1 MASEKTKGIVL
12 HALKYSDT
20 STVVTVYTERFG
32 RVAYMVYGV
41 GGKRAVCRPALLQPL
56 SLVELEVAHHPGKD
70 MQRIREMR
78 MAHPLEGI
86 PFDPV
91 KNSIA
96 LFLSEVLYRVLRRSE
111 PDGELYAFLERS
123 ILRLDGSK
131 GRLADFHL
139 LFLLRLTRYLGCE
152 PNDEGGTQG
161 YFDMQEGVFLLQ
173 RPVHVHYLPPEQAQD
188 LLALLRADYDTA
200 DRLPPWPRTRRNA
213 LLENLLEYYRLHV
226 PDFNGVQS
234 LEVLQSLFD

>member
-78 MAHPLEGI
+78 MAYPLEGI

-123 ILRLDGSK
+123 ILRLDSSK

-139 LFLLRLTRYLGCE
+139 LFLTAARACALPAARAGAGPAGVASCRLRHGGPPPALAAHEAERIARKPPGILPPARTR
-152 PNDEGGTQG
+152 
-161 YFDMQEGVFLLQ
+161 LQ
-173 RPVHVHYLPPEQAQD
+173 RSAIVG
-188 LLALLRADYDTA
+188 
-200 DRLPPWPRTRRNA
+200 
-213 LLENLLEYYRLHV
+213 
-226 PDFNGVQS
+226 GVA
-234 LEVLQSLFD
+234 VVV